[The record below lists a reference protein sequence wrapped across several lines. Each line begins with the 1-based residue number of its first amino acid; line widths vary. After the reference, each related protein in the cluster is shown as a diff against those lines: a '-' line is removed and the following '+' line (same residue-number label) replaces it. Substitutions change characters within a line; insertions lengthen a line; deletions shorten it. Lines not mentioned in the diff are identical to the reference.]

1 MIVFRIS
8 SNEYAGKLQASGI
21 AARWNS
27 AKQNVLYTSE
37 SRALACLENLV
48 HRSSSQLFGLF
59 RTQVIE
65 IPDLMNIKSI
75 EEIKLP
81 EKWFTTEKVSVCRGL
96 GSSWYVSSVSSVLKV
111 PSALIPKEYNYVI
124 HTLHPDYKQIKLLDI
139 EEFYFDP
146 RMITIGIGD
155 ER

>member
-48 HRSSSQLFGLF
+48 HRSSSQLSGLF
-59 RTQVIE
+59 RTQVID
-65 IPDLMNIKSI
+65 IPDLMKMKIM
-75 EEIKLP
+75 EEKNLP
-81 EKWFTTEKVSVCRGL
+81 EKWFTSEKSSECRGL
-96 GSSWYVSSVSSVLKV
+96 GSSWYVSRVSCVLRV
-111 PSALIPKEYNYVI
+111 PSALIPKESNYVI

-146 RMITIGIGD
+146 RIFS
-155 ER
+155 

>member
-1 MIVFRIS
+1 MIVYRIS

-27 AKQNVLYTSE
+27 AKQDVLYTSE

-48 HRSSSQLFGLF
+48 HRSSSQLSGLF

-65 IPDLMNIKSI
+65 IPDLVKITIM
-75 EEIKLP
+75 EEKNLP
-81 EKWFTTEKVSVCRGL
+81 HGWFTSEKSTVCREL
-96 GSSWYVSSVSSVLKV
+96 GSSWFVSAVSTVLKV

-124 HTLHPDYKQIKLLDI
+124 HTHHPDYQQIKLLTI

-146 RMITIGIGD
+146 RIIT
-155 ER
+155 